1 MTRASVLQEVRQ
13 MRFEEL
19 YARQH
24 RRDLTMGEAAEI
36 LGVTERTFRR
46 WRDRYDAE
54 GAEGLQDRRLGRPS
68 GRAVPL
74 DEALRMVTLYESR
87 YTGWT
92 VKHFHER
99 WHAEHGGMRSYTWT
113 KQTLQAA
120 GQVARAPRRGAHR
133 KKRPRKPLPGMM
145 LHQDGSTHE
154 WVPGCQWDLIVTLDD
169 ATSELYSAFFVEEE
183 GTLSSFQGLREVIE
197 MKGLF
202 SSLYTDRG
210 SHYWYTEA
218 AGGKVDTLRLTQVHR
233 ALQQLGITL
242 IPAYSP
248 EARGRS
254 ERMFRTL
261 QDRLPKEL
269 HLAGITEMAAAN
281 RYLTEQFL
289 PAFNPRFTV
298 QAEESGT
305 AFVPWIGTGLAD
317 LLCVQ
322 EDRVVAKDNTVHY
335 QGQRLQ
341 IPQDPHRFHYVKV
354 TVRVHE
360 YPEGT
365 LAVFH
370 GPRCLARYQADGQ
383 LLGPAHRRTGPTQ
396 GSDPRPIV
404 ECRPRVNEETRAH
417 R

>member
-1 MTRASVLQEVRQ
+1 

-19 YARQH
+19 YARRH
-24 RRDLTMGEAAEI
+24 RRELTMTEAAEM

-46 WRDRYDAE
+46 WRDRYEAD
-54 GAEGLQDRRLGRPS
+54 GAEGLQDRRLGCPS
-68 GRAVPL
+68 GRAVPV
-74 DEALRMVTLYESR
+74 DEVLRMVTLYETR

-99 WHAEHGGMRSYTWT
+99 WRQAHGGTRSYTWT
-113 KQTLQAA
+113 KKTLQAA
-120 GQVARAPRRGAHR
+120 GQVTRAPRRGAHR

-169 ATSELYSAFFVEEE
+169 ATSEIYSAFFVEEE
-183 GTLSSFQGLREVIE
+183 GTLSSFQGVRDVIE
-197 MKGLF
+197 AKGLF

-210 SHYWYTEA
+210 SHYWHTEA
-218 AGGKVDTLRLTQVHR
+218 AGGRVDKIRLTQVHR
-233 ALQQLGITL
+233 ALRQLGIAL

-269 HLAGITEMAAAN
+269 HLAGITEMAVAN
-281 RYLTEQFL
+281 RYLIEQFL
-289 PAFNPRFTV
+289 PAFNQRFTV
-298 QAEESGT
+298 QAEEPGT
-305 AFVPWIGTGLAD
+305 AFVPWIGAGLTD

-322 EDRVVAKDNTVHY
+322 EERIVAKDNTVHY
-335 QGQRLQ
+335 QGMRLQ
-341 IPQDPHRFHYVKV
+341 IPQDRYRFHYVKV

-360 YPEGT
+360 YPDGT
-365 LAVFH
+365 RAVFH
-370 GPRCLARYQADGQ
+370 GPRCLARYHADGRLIESVTASATAAQ
-383 LLGPAHRRTGPTQ
+383 
-396 GSDPRPIV
+396 V
-404 ECRPRVNEETRAH
+404 RPRDRTPDRSSTVGPR
-417 R
+417 

>member
-1 MTRASVLQEVRQ
+1 MTRATVLQEMRQ

-19 YARQH
+19 YERRQQ
-24 RRDLTMGEAAEI
+24 RTLTMAEAADI
-36 LGVTERTFRR
+36 LGITERTFRR
-46 WRDRYDAE
+46 WSSRYDAE
-54 GAEGLQDRRLGRPS
+54 GAAGLQDRRIGRAS
-68 GRAVPL
+68 ARAVPV
-74 DEALRMVTLYESR
+74 DEALRMVTLYETR

-99 WHAEHGGMRSYTWT
+99 WQTEHGGTRSYSWT
-113 KQTLQAA
+113 KKTLQAA
-120 GQVARAPRRGAHR
+120 GQVTRALRRGAHR

-169 ATSELYSAFFVEEE
+169 ATSEIYSAFFVEEE
-183 GTLSSFQGLREVIE
+183 GTLSSFRGLRAVIE
-197 MKGLF
+197 TQGLF

-210 SHYWYTEA
+210 SHYWVTEA

-233 ALQQLGITL
+233 ALRQLGITL

-281 RYLTEQFL
+281 RYLIEQFL
-289 PAFNPRFTV
+289 PTFTPRFTIP
-298 QAEESGT
+298 AEEPGT
-305 AFVPWIGTGLAD
+305 AFVPWIGAGLAD

-322 EDRVVAKDNTVHY
+322 EERIVAKDNTVHY
-335 QGQRLQ
+335 QGRRLQ
-341 IPQDPHRFHYVKV
+341 IPHDRYRFHYVKV

-360 YPEGT
+360 YPDGT

-370 GPRCLARYQADGQ
+370 GPRCLARYHADGR
-383 LLGPAHRRTGPTQ
+383 LIESVTVPATAAP
-396 GSDPRPIV
+396 V
-404 ECRPRVNEETRAH
+404 RPRDRPLD
-417 R
+417 RSLIIGPR